1 MRENLLVDVD
11 LPEEL
16 GTNPT
21 LLGMLVRANS
31 SPLPGV
37 VVKNTDTRCFP
48 GGSVVKNLSG
58 NAGDMGRPH
67 MPWSN

>member
-16 GTNPT
+16 GTNPA

-37 VVKNTDTRCFP
+37 VVKNTDTRGFP
-48 GGSVVKNLSG
+48 GGSVVKNLPA
-58 NAGDMGRPH
+58 NAGDTGRPH
-67 MPWSN
+67 MPWCN